1 MPDKILL
8 QNKYLYVILWGA
20 GILIS
25 GVIISMWNT
34 DTKNNES
41 TNLFGEY
48 ASELSTDKAS
58 ANIVNDLLLSARDLN
73 ISGET
78 SLIDLTNKN
87 VSSAEMQASK
97 EMKSDPARVYKEI
110 LNKKLQKL
118 GVKPVRHDFYIK
130 AVPK

>member
-1 MPDKILL
+1 MPNKILL
-8 QNKYLYVILWGA
+8 QNKYLYIILWGA
-20 GILIS
+20 GIVIA

-34 DTKNNES
+34 DTQNNDG

-48 ASELSTDKAS
+48 ASELSADKVS
-58 ANIVNDLLLSARDLN
+58 GNIVNDLLLSARDLN

-87 VSSAEMQASK
+87 TSSAETLVSR
-97 EMKSDPARVYKEI
+97 EMKTDPASVYKEI

-118 GVKPVRHDFYIK
+118 GAKPVRHDFYIK